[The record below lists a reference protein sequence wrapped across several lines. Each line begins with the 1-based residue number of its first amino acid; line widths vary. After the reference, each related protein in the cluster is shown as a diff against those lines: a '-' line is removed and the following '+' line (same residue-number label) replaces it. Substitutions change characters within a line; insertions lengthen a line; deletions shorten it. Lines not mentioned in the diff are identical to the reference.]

1 MHVFNRLLLLAI
13 VDEKSRGGIGNI
25 CFFFGLK
32 LYFKNIFDLK
42 NIKLI
47 F

>member
-1 MHVFNRLLLLAI
+1 MHVFDRLLLLAI
-13 VDEKSRGGIGNI
+13 VDEKSRGGISNI
-25 CFFFGLK
+25 CFCLK

-47 F
+47 S